1 MTEREDIIEQIEFLH
16 WRKAILTCK
25 AGLAERAGD
34 PELADHYD
42 AEWNK
47 ASNEVGRLL
56 SRLYEIEARRS
67 RREKIANAAY
77 GRMRCSG

>member
-47 ASNEVGRLL
+47 ASNEVGRLQA
-56 SRLYEIEARRS
+56 RLAAGWGADDDRIL
-67 RREKIANAAY
+67 REQIADAAY
-77 GRMRCSG
+77 GRP

>member
-1 MTEREDIIEQIEFLH
+1 MTEREDLIEQIDFLH
-16 WRKAILTCK
+16 WRKAILTLK

-34 PELADHYD
+34 PDMADHYD

-56 SRLYEIEARRS
+56 ARLYEIEARIS
-67 RREKIANAAY
+67 RREQIADAAY
-77 GRMRCSG
+77 GRNP